1 MRRHHFVAIWISLS
15 LLEAPTSNAL
25 QISGPIQKGYI
36 RLQSDTG
43 TTPAG
48 VAIIG
53 WRHNNFLATEAT
65 IPSTTPIQSG
75 RIFAEVEGPVN
86 TGLTLVNP
94 NNQDVTISYYFVDSL
109 GNDFGAGSFTLMA
122 HHQLDAFLNEEPFRL
137 SSSLVGTFTFTS
149 SAPVAAVAL
158 RRIVNQRNERLIA
171 TTPVSPLDEGL
182 GGSALLIPHLGGG
195 ANVTTQIVLVNPRD
209 KELAGTIQ
217 FSGTKSKNLVNSTLE
232 YTIPPRGVFRMTRK
246 PAVHNP
252 EVSLVRIKP
261 APTSAAPS
269 SFAILSSEQGDITV
283 STTSI
288 AALPM
293 AKAFRT
299 YVETSGVVGENGAI
313 QTGVAIWNPD
323 DGPVSVQLEM
333 TNLEGKPIGISTSVE
348 LHPGGQINR
357 SVNELFPQLPL
368 SFKGVLKITSPSPL
382 AVSAMRGVY
391 NQRCDLLMTELP
403 PYTESALPVSEK
415 IFPHFVSGG
424 GYFTQLILWSTG
436 SAQKGSLSLLS
447 EEGTPLPGSNLQPNP

>member
-1 MRRHHFVAIWISLS
+1 MRRHHFVAVWICLF
-15 LLEAPTSNAL
+15 LVIQTRTSNAL
-25 QISGPIQKGYI
+25 QKPGPLQKGYI

-43 TTPAG
+43 ATPAG
-48 VAIIG
+48 VAIFG
-53 WRHNNFLATEAT
+53 WRHNNFLVTEAA

-94 NNQDVTISYYFVDSL
+94 NNQDVTISYYFVDGL

-122 HHQLDAFLNEEPFRL
+122 HHQLEAFLNEEPFRL
-137 SSSLVGTFTFTS
+137 SSSLIGTFTFTS
-149 SAPVAAVAL
+149 SGPVAAVAL
-158 RRIVNQRNERLIA
+158 RRYVNQRNEALIT
-171 TTPVSPLDEGL
+171 TTPVSPLDEGV
-182 GGSALLIPHLGGG
+182 GGTALLIPHLGGG
-195 ANVTTQIVLVNPRD
+195 GSLTMQIVLVNTGD
-209 KELAGTIQ
+209 KALTGTVQFAGL
-217 FSGTKSKNLVNSTLE
+217 KSKNLVNSWFD
-232 YTIPPRGVFRMTRK
+232 YMIPARSMFRMTRK
-246 PAVHNP
+246 PALHSP

-261 APTSAAPS
+261 ASTSTAPS
-269 SFAILSSEQGDITV
+269 SFAIVSSEQDDITV

-288 AALPM
+288 SAMPV

-299 YVETSGVVGENGAI
+299 YVESSGVVGENGAI
-313 QTGVAIWNPD
+313 QTGVAMWNPD
-323 DGPVSVQLEM
+323 ETPISVQLDM

-348 LHPGGQINR
+348 LHPQGQFNR
-357 SVNELFPQLPL
+357 SVHELFPQLPP

-382 AVSAMRGVY
+382 AVAALRGVH
-391 NQRCDLLMTELP
+391 NQRCDLLMTALSP
-403 PYTESALPVSEK
+403 FTESAPASEK
-415 IFPHFVSGG
+415 IFPHFVNGG